1 MSILSQNIHPSLYE
15 IICIDDVGEDN
26 SINIIRHIKLEKNLT
41 NLKIISH
48 KINKGL
54 SAARNT
60 GIKYA
65 LGEYISF
72 IDADDYLIEGCF
84 TKLIKVMSQKSFD
97 VLELKMS
104 EKYEA
109 KSITYSPIKKTFS
122 SLDEIT
128 GDLYFYKRC
137 QLNEFN
143 TTVVTRIYRRN
154 LLQNNLYFTESIY
167 FEDEDFIPRVYMMA
181 NRCFSLD
188 LDYYVYRRRDNSIT
202 TTVFN
207 SYKWIYDYMYIAER
221 LFQLSQQNFISSF
234 YLKKRAADLIL
245 SIIKNLA
252 FYKSPNSVID
262 LAISEISKKD
272 FSRYFKKLGMKY
284 YFQFIL
290 LKHPKLFYLFSCL
303 KYKLG
308 NII

>member
-97 VLELKMS
+97 VL
-104 EKYEA
+104 
-109 KSITYSPIKKTFS
+109 
-122 SLDEIT
+122 
-128 GDLYFYKRC
+128 
-137 QLNEFN
+137 
-143 TTVVTRIYRRN
+143 
-154 LLQNNLYFTESIY
+154 
-167 FEDEDFIPRVYMMA
+167 
-181 NRCFSLD
+181 
-188 LDYYVYRRRDNSIT
+188 
-202 TTVFN
+202 
-207 SYKWIYDYMYIAER
+207 
-221 LFQLSQQNFISSF
+221 
-234 YLKKRAADLIL
+234 
-245 SIIKNLA
+245 
-252 FYKSPNSVID
+252 
-262 LAISEISKKD
+262 
-272 FSRYFKKLGMKY
+272 
-284 YFQFIL
+284 
-290 LKHPKLFYLFSCL
+290 
-303 KYKLG
+303 
-308 NII
+308 

>member
-1 MSILSQNIHPSLYE
+1 
-15 IICIDDVGEDN
+15 
-26 SINIIRHIKLEKNLT
+26 
-41 NLKIISH
+41 
-48 KINKGL
+48 
-54 SAARNT
+54 
-60 GIKYA
+60 
-65 LGEYISF
+65 
-72 IDADDYLIEGCF
+72 
-84 TKLIKVMSQKSFD
+84 
-97 VLELKMS
+97 
-104 EKYEA
+104 
-109 KSITYSPIKKTFS
+109 
-122 SLDEIT
+122 
-128 GDLYFYKRC
+128 
-137 QLNEFN
+137 
-143 TTVVTRIYRRN
+143 
-154 LLQNNLYFTESIY
+154 
-167 FEDEDFIPRVYMMA
+167 
-181 NRCFSLD
+181 
-188 LDYYVYRRRDNSIT
+188 
-202 TTVFN
+202 
-207 SYKWIYDYMYIAER
+207 MYIAER